1 MPKKSKNIQKVPFS
15 IDIIIQGMPEISYVL
30 SKEGK
35 LLTWNKNMEII
46 FGYSKDEL
54 QNKFVSEFIH
64 EDDKE
69 RIVKRFMEMLST
81 SNNSERSIE
90 YKIVTKSGEVIPI
103 LALRSLIIVDGKDYI
118 MGIAVDISKLKKDKT
133 NLKVY
138 VKEII
143 HLENQL
149 QDYYSEIEKMNQ
161 SEIEL
166 KEKLFL
172 NAKSFNRKLINNLPG
187 IFYLYEKIDDNFFLK
202 KWNKNYTYDLGYQD
216 DELLN
221 IQPHK
226 FFIEKEYKKVEE
238 AIAQIFIT
246 GSAKVEIY
254 TTHKN
259 GKQIPYFYQGYH
271 FEDKGK
277 SYFMGVGIDI
287 STRYALEEERNL
299 QKIEKLKA
307 KERSDANKRE
317 LVVAALQISKTSK
330 IIRSAL
336 KQIDDILEKQE
347 ESKNNIE
354 IFNDLKTI
362 KNELKSQIIR
372 QNNWEVFRL
381 RFTKVHK
388 NFCNDLKAE
397 HPSITKTELKF
408 CTYLK
413 IQLSSSEISSIL
425 NVTKEAIK
433 KTRYRIR
440 KKLELLP
447 NDSLED
453 YISKY

>member
-1 MPKKSKNIQKVPFS
+1 MPKKFKIIKKVPFS

-30 SKEGK
+30 SKEGR

-64 EDDKE
+64 KDDKE

-81 SNNSERSIE
+81 NNNSERSIE

-103 LALRSLIIVDGKDYI
+103 LALRSLITVDGKGYI
-118 MGIAVDISKLKKDKT
+118 MGIAIDISKFKKDKT
-133 NLKVY
+133 NLKVH
-138 VKEII
+138 VKEMF
-143 HLENQL
+143 HLKNQL
-149 QDYYSEIEKMNQ
+149 LDYYSEIEKMNQ
-161 SEIEL
+161 AEIEL

-172 NAKSFNRKLINNLPG
+172 NAKNFNNKLIDNLPG
-187 IFYLYEKIDDNFFLK
+187 IFYLYEKIDDKFFLK
-202 KWNKNYTYDLGYQD
+202 KWNENFTYDLGYLD
-216 DELLN
+216 GELLN
-221 IQPHK
+221 VQPHK
-226 FFIEKEYKKVEE
+226 FFSEKEYKKAEE
-238 AIAQIFIT
+238 AIAQIFTI

-259 GKQIPYFYQGYH
+259 GKQIPYYYQGFH
-271 FEDKGK
+271 FKDSGRT
-277 SYFMGVGIDI
+277 YFMGIGIDI
-287 STRYALEEERNL
+287 SIRYTLEEERNL
-299 QKIEKLKA
+299 QKIEKLKE
-307 KERSDANKRE
+307 KERSDTNKKE
-317 LVVAALQISKTSK
+317 LVVTALQISKTSK
-330 IIRSAL
+330 IIRSTL
-336 KQIDDILEKQE
+336 KQIDDILEKQVE
-347 ESKNNIE
+347 NNLNIE

-362 KNELKSQIIR
+362 KNKLKSQIIQ

-388 NFCNDLKAE
+388 NFFNDLKKE

-408 CTYLK
+408 CSYLK
-413 IQLSSSEISSIL
+413 IQLSSSEISSIS

-453 YISKY
+453 YIAKY